1 MKSPRGSILKN
12 ELFTATTSKGFIG
25 KYKMV
30 SIIKDEG
37 DTSVIAG
44 IYFKNLWFKRCIIKT
59 SRVQNS
65 VALTTINK
73 RLAWQ
78 FKIHQKLCSNLPV
91 AQALETFELN
101 GKRYIV
107 LDFIKGDDL
116 QTTIDSIYA
125 QRNFEELGKA
135 KTKLVAWAIDIVR
148 TIKNMHALGYIH
160 RDISASNFIVSK
172 GGLYLVDLELAWNFH
187 EKGMAFPGWTK
198 GYSSP
203 QQTRNALPCTSD
215 DIYSLGCLIINLLT
229 HVHPKN
235 LPLKDLNRIAEV
247 LSRHFEHA
255 DFLDLVLQCLDP
267 VAKERP
273 EITKIEEYLLWYGES
288 IKEQAV

>member
-1 MKSPRGSILKN
+1 MKLPSVSILKN
-12 ELFTATTSKGFIG
+12 ELATTNQGFIG
-25 KYKMV
+25 KYKV
-30 SIIKDEG
+30 FSVIKDEG
-37 DTSVIAG
+37 DTKVIAG
-44 IYFKNLWFKRCIIKT
+44 IYFKNLWFRRCIIKT
-59 SRVQNS
+59 SRVSS
-65 VALTTINK
+65 VASTNINK

-78 FKIHQKLCSNLPV
+78 FNIHQELCSNLPV

-116 QTTIDSIYA
+116 QTTIDSIYG
-125 QRNFEELGKA
+125 QRSFKQLGETKI
-135 KTKLVAWAIDIVR
+135 KLVAWALDIVR
-148 TIKNMHALGYIH
+148 TIKNMHALGYVH

-172 GGLYLVDLELAWNFH
+172 VGLYLVDLELAWNFH

-203 QQTRNALPCTSD
+203 QQTRHALPSTSD

-235 LPLKDLNRIAEV
+235 LPLRDLNRIAEV
-247 LSRHFEHA
+247 LSRHFEYA
-255 DFLDLVLQCLDP
+255 DFLDLVLRCLDP

-273 EITKIEEYLLWYGES
+273 EITKIEEYLLRYGES
-288 IKEQAV
+288 IKKQMV